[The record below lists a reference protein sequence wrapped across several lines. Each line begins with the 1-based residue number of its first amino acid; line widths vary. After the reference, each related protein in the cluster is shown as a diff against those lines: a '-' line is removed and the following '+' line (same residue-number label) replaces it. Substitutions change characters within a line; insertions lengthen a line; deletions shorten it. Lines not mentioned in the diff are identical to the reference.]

1 MEVTM
6 HTLILQNKPRK
17 SSSGN
22 SWTIEVIGGD
32 SAAKDMLR
40 GAIRE
45 LEHHP
50 AKAARRSLID
60 MLSLIEQYNFEIKFT
75 EHYYTGDDLEGWTFV
90 LQG

>member
-1 MEVTM
+1 M

-40 GAIRE
+40 GAINASWNTIRQK
-45 LEHHP
+45 P
-50 AKAARRSLID
+50 PVAP
-60 MLSLIEQYNFEIKFT
+60 
-75 EHYYTGDDLEGWTFV
+75 
-90 LQG
+90 